1 MYFFNI
7 QHLFFYYSLIFHTP
21 GQEISVSTTVSVTDP
36 LGSSKP
42 QLGPSLAWCCSG
54 QLKKTSFS
62 KAEEKLYSLIKEW
75 KRESSCYKTPS
86 PQREESG
93 GLLRGKRQVDHQK
106 LGKGAEI
113 SKNSWDMHS
122 VSGSLY
128 RALTV
133 PSKVSV
139 PPWGGDLSMVMK
151 QRQLSNTWVS
161 FARHYSCSLAGTGSQ
176 QLTVTFPSKCN

>member
-1 MYFFNI
+1 M
-7 QHLFFYYSLIFHTP
+7 
-21 GQEISVSTTVSVTDP
+21 
-36 LGSSKP
+36 
-42 QLGPSLAWCCSG
+42 
-54 QLKKTSFS
+54 
-62 KAEEKLYSLIKEW
+62 IKEW

-122 VSGSLY
+122 VSGSLH

-139 PPWGGDLSMVMK
+139 PPLGGDLSMVMK

-161 FARHYSCSLAGTGSQ
+161 FARHCSCSLAGTGSQ